1 MSTGRE
7 DIRFLLSY
15 STACGSYPKDAGTAS
30 SLQTSEM
37 VR

>member
-1 MSTGRE
+1 MSTGRK

-15 STACGSYPKDAGTAS
+15 STACGAYSTDAGSAS